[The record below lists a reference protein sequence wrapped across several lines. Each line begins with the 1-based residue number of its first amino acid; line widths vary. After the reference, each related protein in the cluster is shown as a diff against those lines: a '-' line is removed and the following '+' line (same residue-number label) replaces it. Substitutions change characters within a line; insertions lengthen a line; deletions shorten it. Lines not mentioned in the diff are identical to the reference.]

1 VLNNLR
7 GSIEMTEEAGTEDN
21 RGGDLPATSDDG
33 SHFFEFQKLEY
44 EKIADAHFK
53 ALEAISFFFRY
64 YLLVM
69 SVPLSILAVL
79 FGIAGRGS
87 DFEKAAVSLLGLA
100 SIFFI
105 VVGVVGFCMMMYII
119 NMKMDV
125 VLYSRVVNSIR
136 KFFYDEHDADHTN
149 KLLMR
154 QLPQS
159 AFFPSYRDMP
169 FGFVILAF
177 ALFDVLYLG
186 LGAHLLIATQF
197 KGAAVVHDL
206 NPGIYSRTET
216 IVFAAIIGL
225 GLVAHFIAYQLFATY
240 REFSYLRASA
250 IGIDIDGVLNKHR
263 EKFCELAGSKL
274 GKHIRPDEIKVLP
287 VSDNVGLSHPMTR
300 ADERQIFN
308 DPEYWLEMP
317 ALEGAAEAIKSI
329 KRSLLLPVHIFTY
342 RPWPDLSASGGADRA
357 QLRAAREA
365 WRNAADEMARRA
377 NAKECVRL
385 WVNIRTFFNDRMSI
399 TYITKYWLRQ
409 NDILFDSLL
418 VEKGNENIVYARG
431 RYENRFNYAK
441 RKKIR
446 FFVEDDWVK
455 AIKLSYICDVVF
467 LIDHPYNRTAEE
479 DVSKHAD
486 SSIIGKLPPNILRVE
501 SWNKLKKM
509 ITQLV

>member
-1 VLNNLR
+1 
-7 GSIEMTEEAGTEDN
+7 MTQDPGTQDRQ
-21 RGGDLPATSDDG
+21 RGGSDLSASSDDE
-33 SHFFEFQKLEY
+33 SPFFEFQKLEY

-53 ALEAISFFFRY
+53 ALEGISFFFRY

-79 FGIAGRGS
+79 FGVAGRGA

-100 SIFFI
+100 SIFLI
-105 VVGVVGFCMMMYII
+105 VVGIVGFCMMMYII
-119 NMKMDV
+119 NIKMDV

-136 KFFYDEHDADHTN
+136 KFFYDEHDADHSN

-169 FGFVILAF
+169 FGFVILVF
-177 ALFDVLYLG
+177 ALFDVLYLSVG
-186 LGAHLLIATQF
+186 VHLFVATQI
-197 KGAAVVHDL
+197 KGATAVHDL
-206 NPGIYSRTET
+206 SPEIYSRTT
-216 IVFAAIIGL
+216 ATVFGIIIL
-225 GLVAHFIAYQLFATY
+225 LVLVAHFIAYQVFASH

-250 IGIDIDGVLNKHR
+250 IGIDIDGVLNRHR
-263 EKFCELAGSKL
+263 EKFCEMSGRKL
-274 GKHIRPDEIKVLP
+274 GKPIQPDEIKVLP

-308 DPEYWLEMP
+308 DPEYWTEMP
-317 ALEGAAEAIKSI
+317 AFEGAAEAIRSI
-329 KRSLLLPVHIFTY
+329 KRSLLLPIHIFTY

-357 QLRAAREA
+357 QLRAVRNA
-365 WRNAADEMARRA
+365 WRNAADEMAKRA

-385 WVNIRTFFNDRMSI
+385 WMNVQTYFNSRTSI
-399 TYITKYWLRQ
+399 TYITKLWLRKSG
-409 NDILFDSLL
+409 ILFDSLL

-431 RYENRFNYAK
+431 RFENRFNYAK

-455 AIKLSYICDVVF
+455 AIKLSYICDIVF

-479 DVSKHAD
+479 NPSKHAD
-486 SSIIGKLPPNILRVE
+486 SSVIGKLPPNILRVE
-501 SWNKLKKM
+501 SWAQLKKI